1 VLAMHSSSR
10 NKRGGTSSSSSSRA
24 SSTTSFLTSLH
35 SRNNTPFDSG
45 GEAASWHSDAEWR
58 ASAPLSESLHL
69 SRRERADLDPVPHVL
84 LRKYVAYAKKHIRPV
99 ISAEA
104 QQVLADFYL
113 ETRAGYSPEDSL
125 PVTVRYLESLIRLSE
140 ARARIELRGVVTEQD
155 AHHVIEIMK
164 EAKGGPDDIPSVDFR
179 PMNQTSLGNQS
190 KNKQMQG
197 FFKALEKKARQ
208 RKDNVFTTGEMKG
221 LAGTLGIGT
230 NFHELVQ
237 KLNNQNYLLSKGS
250 GKYQIRGS
258 M

>member
-1 VLAMHSSSR
+1 
-10 NKRGGTSSSSSSRA
+10 
-24 SSTTSFLTSLH
+24 
-35 SRNNTPFDSG
+35 
-45 GEAASWHSDAEWR
+45 
-58 ASAPLSESLHL
+58 
-69 SRRERADLDPVPHVL
+69 
-84 LRKYVAYAKKHIRPV
+84 
-99 ISAEA
+99 
-104 QQVLADFYL
+104 
-113 ETRAGYSPEDSL
+113 
-125 PVTVRYLESLIRLSE
+125 VTVRYLESLIRLSE